1 MPTVATVAG
10 CAIRFYFEDHE
21 PAHFH
26 VAAPGGT
33 EALVRIADLSIM
45 EGELAPAHR
54 RAVLG
59 WAATRQAALSL
70 AWLRCREGTRPG
82 RIE

>member
-10 CAIRFYFEDHE
+10 CAIRFYFDDHE

-26 VAAPGGT
+26 VAAPGGV
-33 EALVRIADLSIM
+33 EALVQISDLSVM
-45 EGELAPAHR
+45 VGALSPAHR

-59 WAATRQAALSL
+59 WALERQSALAL
-70 AWLRCREGTRPG
+70 AWLRCREGLNPG

>member
-26 VAAPGGT
+26 VAAPDGT
-33 EALVRIADLSIM
+33 EAVVRVSDLSVM
-45 EGELAPAHR
+45 DGVLSPAHR

-59 WAATRQAALSL
+59 WAAEKQDALAL
-70 AWLRCREGTRPG
+70 AWLRCREGVNPG
-82 RIE
+82 RVK

>member
-1 MPTVATVAG
+1 VPTVATVAG

-26 VAAPGGT
+26 VIASDGG
-33 EALVRIADLSIM
+33 EAVVRVSDLSVM
-45 EGELAPAHR
+45 EGMLAPAQR

-59 WAATRQAALSL
+59 WAVERQDALAL
-70 AWLRCREGTRPG
+70 VWLRCREGVNPG
-82 RIE
+82 RIN